1 MGYLIH
7 TILHFLVGVSISY
20 ILFNKDFLSK
30 KKRSIVFLFG
40 GLSAVSPDVTKFF
53 GEFFGHSIFSVPLFG
68 LLFTIVFRIFIKDF
82 SFAKTWIVFSITVLI
97 GHIFIDYIGNGVAFL
112 FPFAKREFDFH
123 IIASVD
129 FIIII
134 TLLIS
139 VVIGFFNK
147 KGKAIILIGTII
159 ICLCFGFLSISKV
172 QLEHTLKSKYDANKI
187 ELLLT
192 YPSFRKIG
200 TWNFQVRTNEMWVNG
215 YSSIYKPEIHI
226 EREREVGS

>member
-20 ILFNKDFLSK
+20 ILFNKNFLPK
-30 KKRSIVFLFG
+30 KKRSIMFLFG
-40 GLSAVSPDVTKFF
+40 GVSAVSPDITKFF
-53 GEFFGHSIFSVPLFG
+53 GDLFGHSIFSVPLFG

-82 SFAKTWIVFSITVLI
+82 SFAKTWVIFSITVLI

-112 FPFAKREFDFH
+112 FPFVRSEFDFH
-123 IIASVD
+123 IIAIVD
-129 FIIII
+129 FIIIV

-139 VVIGFFNK
+139 VIIGFFNK

-159 ICLCFGFLSISKV
+159 ICLYFGFLSISKV

-187 ELLLT
+187 EFLLT
-192 YPSFRKIG
+192 YPSFSKFG
-200 TWNFQVRTNEMWVNG
+200 AWNFQVRTNEVWING

-226 EREREVGS
+226 DSEREVGS